1 MSEPPKN
8 LTGSNV
14 KDFLVSFLGGLEE
27 GLTEKGFKT
36 CQEPESHMKMEL
48 NAIAVDG
55 TSGEG
60 GAKIMG
66 LGGSVQTN
74 NSNTNSHKITVFVRK
89 RT

>member
-1 MSEPPKN
+1 MPEPPTN

-27 GLTEKGFKT
+27 GLIEKEYKT
-36 CQEPESHMKMEL
+36 CKVEDAHMKMEL
-48 NAIAVDG
+48 NAIAIEG
-55 TSGEG
+55 NSGEG

-74 NSNTNSHKITVFVRK
+74 NSNTNSHKITVYVKK